1 MSSRTYR
8 KTNNRNTGC
17 RPIGL
22 SFGLPKALVRLSIAM
37 MIALVANAIGM
48 LASQAGG
55 LEISG
60 TGMYSKTKYSST
72 DYNKNTR
79 VIASIGYTFFTFSE
93 IELSYQ
99 KSTDRTFIADYQD
112 ITLRDEV
119 YSANWL
125 QNLLPPSSPLQPY
138 VKGGVGRLHRRIT
151 GSYYNTPAPDR
162 DINQLT
168 VVLGGGVKI
177 FLTRALALRGEA
189 TSYLQGG
196 RIRTW
201 KDNVSAT
208 VGITLRF

>member
-1 MSSRTYR
+1 MSSRRYQ
-8 KTNNRNTGC
+8 KIHNQ
-17 RPIGL
+17 
-22 SFGLPKALVRLSIAM
+22 PKPLMRFVIA
-37 MIALVANAIGM
+37 IALAFISSAFGT
-48 LASQAGG
+48 LASHAGD
-55 LEISG
+55 LELSG
-60 TGMYSKTKYSST
+60 TGMYSRTKYSST

-79 VIASIGYTFFTFSE
+79 VVASIGYTFFTFSE

-99 KSTDRTFIADYQD
+99 KATDRTFIANYQD

-119 YSANWL
+119 YSANWM
-125 QNLLPPSSPLQPY
+125 QNLLPQSSPIQPY

-168 VVLGGGVKI
+168 VVLGGGMKI
-177 FLTRALALRGEA
+177 YLTRALALRGEA

-208 VGITLRF
+208 VGISIHF